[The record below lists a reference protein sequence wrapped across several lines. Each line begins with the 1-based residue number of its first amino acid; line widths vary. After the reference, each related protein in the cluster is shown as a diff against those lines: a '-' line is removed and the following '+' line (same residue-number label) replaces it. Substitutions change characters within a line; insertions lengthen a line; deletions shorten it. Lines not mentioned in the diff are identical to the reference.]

1 MGPKGKVEV
10 QIASTLI
17 LNRSE
22 SLIGQTVL
30 PVKVSSTE
38 ILNKKH
44 CDMLYEGLSTK
55 NKNI

>member
-1 MGPKGKVEV
+1 VGPKGQVEV
-10 QIASTLI
+10 QIAKTLI

-30 PVKVSSTE
+30 LAKVSNTE

-44 CDMLYEGLSTK
+44 CDLLYEGLSTK